1 MEFNQLSDN
10 AKMFAYGEYCNAMD
24 DELNRDLTMT
34 FEEFCLEA
42 DWDGADYAENG
53 ECLG

>member
-10 AKMFAYGEYCNAMD
+10 AKRVAYGEYCKAMD
-24 DELNRDLTMT
+24 DDENREYIMT
-34 FEEFCLEA
+34 FEEFCTES
-42 DWDGADYAENG
+42 DWEHYEYTENG

>member
-1 MEFNQLSDN
+1 MEFNQLSDD
-10 AKMFAYGEYCNAMD
+10 AKMFAYGEYCKAMD

-34 FEEFCLEA
+34 FEEFCTEA
-42 DWDGADYAENG
+42 DWERYEYTESG